1 MKTWEQRKLSDI
13 YASIGNAFVG
23 TATPY
28 YVESGHFYLESN
40 NIKDGQINH
49 NSEIFINDE
58 FYEKQKDKWLHTGD
72 MVMVQ
77 SGHVGHAAVIPEELD
92 NSAAH
97 ALIMF
102 RHPKEKI
109 EPYFLNYQYQTNK
122 SKKKIEEIT
131 TGNTIKHIL
140 ASDMQEFVVD
150 ITNYDEQKKIGSY
163 FQKLDHLITLHQ
175 RKCYRFIDI
184 ALDAWEQ
191 RKWIDVVDISTE
203 MVNPTTGEY
212 DNMPHIAPGNIESFT
227 GRILD
232 NVKTVKEEQ
241 LISGKFRFRPDDVVY
256 GKINPQLGKYFYAT
270 VNGLTSADAY
280 VFNGKNGLKQ
290 KFLFALLQTSDF
302 FKYSVSVSKR
312 SGMPKIN
319 RDELNAY
326 SFLMPSEEEQ
336 DRIGSYLLQLDHL
349 ITLHQRKCEETKS
362 LKKYMLQKMFPE
374 NGNCVPKIRFS
385 GFADAWEQRKLK
397 DYLEVSRE
405 KNKTESYGK
414 EDVLS
419 VSGEH
424 GIVNQIEF
432 QGRSFAGVSVA
443 NYGVVEAGDV
453 VYTKSPL
460 KSNPYGI
467 IKTNKGKTGI
477 VSTLY
482 AVYKPRMNT
491 NSEFVQIYFELD
503 SRMNSYMHPLVNK
516 GAKNDMKV
524 SDENALK
531 GPVAFPELEEQN
543 AITQYFDK
551 LDRLITLHQHKCDEL
566 QKLKKF
572 MLQNMFV

>member
-1 MKTWEQRKLSDI
+1 MGKPKIRFKGYEDDWEQRKLSDI

-175 RKCYRFIDI
+175 RKC
-184 ALDAWEQ
+184 
-191 RKWIDVVDISTE
+191 
-203 MVNPTTGEY
+203 
-212 DNMPHIAPGNIESFT
+212 
-227 GRILD
+227 
-232 NVKTVKEEQ
+232 
-241 LISGKFRFRPDDVVY
+241 
-256 GKINPQLGKYFYAT
+256 
-270 VNGLTSADAY
+270 
-280 VFNGKNGLKQ
+280 
-290 KFLFALLQTSDF
+290 
-302 FKYSVSVSKR
+302 
-312 SGMPKIN
+312 
-319 RDELNAY
+319 
-326 SFLMPSEEEQ
+326 
-336 DRIGSYLLQLDHL
+336 
-349 ITLHQRKCEETKS
+349 EETKS

-385 GFADAWEQRKLK
+385 GFADAWEQRKLS
-397 DYLEVSRE
+397 DIYASIGNAFVGTATPYYVESGHFYLESNNIKDGQINHNSEIFINDEFYE
-405 KNKTESYGK
+405 KQKDKWLHTGDMVMVQSGHVGHAAVIPEELDNSAAHALIMFRHPK
-414 EDVLS
+414 EK
-419 VSGEH
+419 
-424 GIVNQIEF
+424 IEPYF
-432 QGRSFAGVSVA
+432 L
-443 NYGVVEAGDV
+443 NYQ
-453 VYTKSPL
+453 YQ
-460 KSNPYGI
+460 
-467 IKTNKGKTGI
+467 TNKSKKKIEEITTG
-477 VSTLY
+477 
-482 AVYKPRMNT
+482 NT
-491 NSEFVQIYFELD
+491 IKHILASDMQEFVVDITNYDEQKKIGSYF
-503 SRMNSYMHPLVNK
+503 
-516 GAKNDMKV
+516 
-524 SDENALK
+524 
-531 GPVAFPELEEQN
+531 Q
-543 AITQYFDK
+543 K
-551 LDRLITLHQHKCDEL
+551 LDHLITLHQHKCDEL